1 MRNIAIALVVL
12 ALLVLSPPLGL
23 LALVV
28 VLARRFLMLYA
39 RLWLRLARCELLT
52 PAIAAAGVSA
62 TAASPYV
69 GAAKLVLLVL
79 GLSALY
85 LAPIAPRASRLV
97 ATLAAGLAVE
107 APFKPAVVLAALFLG
122 YYLYKYEACGYIC
135 VKAPTMPQGDLA
147 FSPKLGVV
155 CAFEKGGVDMAQL
168 WLRLGDSYAI
178 CSYAACLPVSEE
190 TFKRGVS
197 TVENYVPEPE
207 PPVFKG
213 VINVVATPDT
223 ALRLLSRHFPV
234 LVVIAEGV
242 EARSARLVSASKI
255 EPVAL
260 AEIYGAVYGLSP
272 EQKIQLRDL
281 LEKGEA
287 MRWSTRHAWLRPLV
301 EVWEG
306 GEEPTG
312 AVKSRAAGKAGVLD
326 SLLYAYLAK
335 APVLTDR
342 KDVAKLAGEKGFTVF
357 LLSGEATGNFLI
369 TGPAVVKLPEGSLEV
384 GPGGYLLHVGGL
396 IYGGLI

>member
-1 MRNIAIALVVL
+1 
-12 ALLVLSPPLGL
+12 
-23 LALVV
+23 
-28 VLARRFLMLYA
+28 MLYA

-168 WLRLGDSYAI
+168 WLSLGTAM
-178 CSYAACLPVSEE
+178 P
-190 TFKRGVS
+190 
-197 TVENYVPEPE
+197 YVPTRRVCPLVKR
-207 PPVFKG
+207 P
-213 VINVVATPDT
+213 
-223 ALRLLSRHFPV
+223 SR
-234 LVVIAEGV
+234 GG
-242 EARSARLVSASKI
+242 SARWRTT
-255 EPVAL
+255 
-260 AEIYGAVYGLSP
+260 YQSP
-272 EQKIQLRDL
+272 SPPSL
-281 LEKGEA
+281 KG
-287 MRWSTRHAWLRPLV
+287 
-301 EVWEG
+301 
-306 GEEPTG
+306 
-312 AVKSRAAGKAGVLD
+312 
-326 SLLYAYLAK
+326 
-335 APVLTDR
+335 
-342 KDVAKLAGEKGFTVF
+342 
-357 LLSGEATGNFLI
+357 
-369 TGPAVVKLPEGSLEV
+369 
-384 GPGGYLLHVGGL
+384 
-396 IYGGLI
+396 